1 MLSSFPKRREVRTR
15 TPAAIDLE
23 RHLPP
28 PGWKLWTA
36 RRKAALVLA
45 IRNGTLS
52 LSEAYDRYMLSE
64 EELSR
69 WEAAFD
75 QDGVAGLQ
83 VKRLVR

>member
-1 MLSSFPKRREVRTR
+1 MLAFQKMRGVHPGARAS
-15 TPAAIDLE
+15 IDLE

-28 PGWKLWTA
+28 PGGRLWTA
-36 RRKAALVLA
+36 RRKAAVVLA
-45 IRNGTLS
+45 IRNGTLR
-52 LSEAYDRYMLSE
+52 LGEAYDRYMLSE
-64 EELSR
+64 EELSG